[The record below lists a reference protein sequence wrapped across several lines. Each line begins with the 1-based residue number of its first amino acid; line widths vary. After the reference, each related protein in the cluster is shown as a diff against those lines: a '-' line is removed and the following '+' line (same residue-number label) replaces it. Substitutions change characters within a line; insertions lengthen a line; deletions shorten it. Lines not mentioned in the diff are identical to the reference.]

1 MRKLVQV
8 INNSDNVTYE
18 YIRSSGSDIHMGDT
32 IKLWSS
38 EPRIVHL
45 CPYDGPFAYLYKHGA
60 RLADFSDHKSKITID
75 NDAVYDVNA
84 HIVER
89 QVIVTSPKRQRQDSE
104 RVPITETSQ
113 VASSRN
119 ARIAHS
125 SL

>member
-8 INNSDNVTYE
+8 INKSDNVIYE
-18 YIRSSGSDIHMGDT
+18 YIRSSGFDIHPGDT

-45 CPYDGPFAYLYKHGA
+45 CLYHGPFAYLYKHGA
-60 RLADFSDHKSKITID
+60 RLADFSDHKSEVTID
-75 NDAVYDVNA
+75 NDAIYDVNA

-89 QVIVTSPKRQRQDSE
+89 QVFITSPKRQRQDSE
-104 RVPITETSQ
+104 RVPIIETSQ
-113 VASSRN
+113 VAPSRI